1 MARLLVLLLGLP
13 AAASFRLPADGRLLQ
28 SVYDNRAGENTGKTP
43 WINEPAAIRYAELGS
58 CDHVEWC
65 DQIACIHEATGTEGN
80 RLDHT
85 GYPQV
90 CEILLRLQSPP
101 LPTSHTRVCRFAQV
115 MVAFK
120 DNQAIP
126 DYLVFLP
133 FRGQATNLVARTYGE
148 ADLLGM
154 ASILLYES
162 LRWEVG
168 ATGNMSMSCT
178 N

>member
-1 MARLLVLLLGLP
+1 MGTLKYD
-13 AAASFRLPADGRLLQ
+13 STTDG
-28 SVYDNRAGENTGKTP
+28 
-43 WINEPAAIRYAELGS
+43 
-58 CDHVEWC
+58 
-65 DQIACIHEATGTEGN
+65 

-126 DYLVFLP
+126 DYLVTF
-133 FRGQATNLVARTYGE
+133 
-148 ADLLGM
+148 
-154 ASILLYES
+154 S
-162 LRWEVG
+162 W
-168 ATGNMSMSCT
+168 TGN
-178 N
+178 